1 MLRENREAVSAVQ
14 TPEDN
19 SPGLYR
25 LAGVGVLLSLGLVL
39 LDIGLSFGGGDVPVG
54 TLSAREWFAIYQH
67 NWFVG
72 LRNLGFFNVVS
83 PLLTIPLYLALY
95 RLHRRQAPVGAA
107 LALLVFVLGAAVYI
121 SNNRALAMLTLSREY
136 AAAQT
141 AAETDQ
147 LALVGTVMLA
157 QAEDFTLGTLPG
169 FVLLSAGSLGML
181 AVMLRGRVF
190 GRRLAL
196 AGLAGS
202 SGLLVFT
209 VVVTLVPTVMGPS
222 MLLALAGGLV
232 MMGWDV
238 AMAFAMFRLTRPPAR
253 PVVGVTAP
261 AR

>member
-1 MLRENREAVSAVQ
+1 MLREKQDTVSPVQ
-14 TPEDN
+14 TPAAN

-25 LAGVGVLLSLGLVL
+25 LAGVGVLLSLALGL

-54 TLSAREWFAIYQH
+54 TLSAREWFARYQH

-83 PLLTIPLYLALY
+83 PLLTIPLYLALG
-95 RLHRRQAPVGAA
+95 RLHRRQAPVGAT

-141 AAETDQ
+141 PAEMDQ
-147 LALVGTVMLA
+147 LAVAGTVMLA

-181 AVMLRGRVF
+181 AVMLQGRVF

-196 AGLAGS
+196 AGLAGT
-202 SGLLVFT
+202 SGLLIFT
-209 VVVTLVPTVMGPS
+209 VAVTLVPTVMRPA

-238 AMAFAMFRLTRPPAR
+238 AMALAMFRLARPPAR
-253 PVVGVTAP
+253 PAVGVAVP